1 VVDVRAGSVE
11 IRVESVVAVAVVVVV
26 VLALVLVVV
35 EVVILV
41 VIVVVVVV
49 VLNVVLVILVVLDII
64 VVAVVVFERKTGG
77 LKSRIH
83 CGKPK
88 GVLHHETN
96 GAKTPVINRR
106 GKEKGKNKVEPAPGR
121 SRRE

>member
-1 VVDVRAGSVE
+1 MVGVRAGSVE
-11 IRVESVVAVAVVVVV
+11 IRVESIVAVAVAVAVVLVLVLVLVGVEVVVVV
-26 VLALVLVVV
+26 VLI
-35 EVVILV
+35 VI
-41 VIVVVVVV
+41 
-49 VLNVVLVILVVLDII
+49 LVILVVLDIN

-83 CGKPK
+83 FGKPK

>member
-1 VVDVRAGSVE
+1 MVGVRAGSVE
-11 IRVESVVAVAVVVVV
+11 IRVESIVAVAVAVAVVLVLVGVEVVVLVVVLVVVVV
-26 VLALVLVVV
+26 VLI
-35 EVVILV
+35 VI
-41 VIVVVVVV
+41 
-49 VLNVVLVILVVLDII
+49 LVILVVLDIN

-83 CGKPK
+83 FGKPK